1 MAEAKEGQEASPE
14 EEHSQDGQQPSQAM
28 EATRVTVDEVKER
41 MDRGEPLVFL
51 DTRNPQAWND
61 AETKLPGAIR
71 VPADEVERHLK
82 EIPRDRA
89 VITYCT

>member
-1 MAEAKEGQEASPE
+1 
-14 EEHSQDGQQPSQAM
+14 M

-41 MDRGEPLVFL
+41 MDRGEQFAFV
-51 DTRNPQAWND
+51 DTRNPQAWGSSD
-61 AETKLPGAIR
+61 VKLPGAVR
-71 VPADEVERHLK
+71 VPADELEQHLD

>member
-1 MAEAKEGQEASPE
+1 VKAV
-14 EEHSQDGQQPSQAM
+14 

-41 MDRGEPLVFL
+41 MDRGEQFAFV
-51 DTRNPQAWND
+51 DTRNPVAWGESD
-61 AETKLPGAIR
+61 VKLPGAIR
-71 VPADEVERHLK
+71 VPADELEQHLD

>member
-1 MAEAKEGQEASPE
+1 
-14 EEHSQDGQQPSQAM
+14 M
-28 EATRVTVDEVKER
+28 EATRVTADEVKER
-41 MDRGEPLVFL
+41 MDRGEPLVFI
-51 DTRNPQAWND
+51 DTRNQQAWGE

-71 VPADEVERHLK
+71 VPADEVEVHLK